1 MQEELALPT
10 ALKRAPVTR
19 RYEPLCCY
27 VFHPSFWPPG
37 LKPGAPLGYWG
48 ALPPRRADHAA
59 SQYPNG
65 VGTQGANDERMGIQM
80 STNVFETVPVRT
92 RYGAVE
98 TNGVADM
105 QALLATIKGT
115 VYWNDPQLKRVFRL
129 RLLTDRGFPMYDV
142 SYCYGTL
149 KDGTNVRV
157 SLPFHQLTKRK
168 WKSEIIEWAKR
179 DGVFAKR
186 LGILDDDVMSTVR

>member
-98 TNGVADM
+98 TNGVTD
-105 QALLATIKGT
+105 GT
-115 VYWNDPQLKRVFRL
+115 VRPTDGTALMGDNDSDVQAVYEAYCAMLSAAGFSDKEQQQLQEYMAVHL
-129 RLLTDRGFPMYDV
+129 EDVGTQEDLQAIVRGFVYAEP
-142 SYCYGTL
+142 
-149 KDGTNVRV
+149 
-157 SLPFHQLTKRK
+157 H
-168 WKSEIIEWAKR
+168 E
-179 DGVFAKR
+179 
-186 LGILDDDVMSTVR
+186 